1 MKTVKISALS
11 AAILLSSVASTGA
24 WAADGETVVIGLA
37 GPLTGPSAR
46 IGKDL
51 ENGAQLAIDDINKQ
65 HPTIGGKAVT
75 FKLQSEDDQSDP
87 RTAVAVAQRLVDS
100 GVAGVVGHWNTG
112 TSIPAARVYH
122 DAGIAQVAPVATGHA
137 YTKQGFDT
145 SFRVMGHDD
154 DGGQLA
160 GQYAVN
166 TLKAKRIAVID
177 DRTAF
182 GQGLADQ
189 FIKSLEAQGVKVVD
203 RQYVD
208 DKTVDFS
215 AVLTAIRSKNADLI
229 FFGGVDSQ
237 AAPLARR
244 IKQLGMNA
252 TLMGAGGFV
261 SQTFLQ
267 LAQKQGEGVVALEP
281 GLPVDQMPG
290 GKAFEQAYQSR
301 YHTHIELHAPFAYD
315 ATRVL
320 VAAMEK
326 ADSVEPSD
334 YLPALR
340 AISYSGVTGQI
351 AFDKEGNLKSPEGN
365 VMSDNNE
372 LGILAR
378 RKIEAEII
386 KPIYEILVRE
396 IGKTRAQAVIGE
408 AIEQAAIDAGKAFAS
423 KEPNGTDVKSF
434 IALQYLWEKDNALD
448 VKVIDADDQQYNYN
462 VTRCRYAEMYH
473 EMGLGEIGHL
483 LSCARDEKF
492 IVGYAPDV
500 KLTRTT
506 TIMQGGACCDFRY
519 RSSKDKP

>member
-1 MKTVKISALS
+1 MKKITHSLLSTAIVLAGLS
-11 AAILLSSVASTGA
+11 AVPAGA
-24 WAADGETVVIGLA
+24 QENETVLIGLA

-51 ENGAQLAIDDINKQ
+51 ENGAQLAIDDINNQ
-65 HPTIGGKAVT
+65 HPVIGGKAIT

-137 YTKQGFDT
+137 YTRQGFDT

-154 DGGQLA
+154 DGGQFA
-160 GQYAVN
+160 GQYALQ

-182 GQGLADQ
+182 GQGLADE
-189 FIKSLEAQGVKVVD
+189 FIKSLEAQGVKIVD

-244 IKQLGMNA
+244 IKQLGIKA
-252 TLMGAGGFV
+252 RLMGAGGFV

-267 LAQKQGEGVVALEP
+267 LAQKEGDGVVALEP

-290 GKAFEQAYQSR
+290 GKEFEQAYQSR

-326 ADSVEPSD
+326 ADSIDPAK

-340 AISYSGVTGQI
+340 AISYAGVTGQI
-351 AFDKEGNLKSPEGN
+351 AFDKEGNLKSPSFT
-365 VMSDNNE
+365 VYQVVD
-372 LGILAR
+372 
-378 RKIEAEII
+378 
-386 KPIYEILVRE
+386 
-396 IGKTRAQAVIGE
+396 GKWQPQTV
-408 AIEQAAIDAGKAFAS
+408 
-423 KEPNGTDVKSF
+423 
-434 IALQYLWEKDNALD
+434 L
-448 VKVIDADDQQYNYN
+448 
-462 VTRCRYAEMYH
+462 
-473 EMGLGEIGHL
+473 
-483 LSCARDEKF
+483 
-492 IVGYAPDV
+492 
-500 KLTRTT
+500 
-506 TIMQGGACCDFRY
+506 GGAAA
-519 RSSKDKP
+519 K

>member
-1 MKTVKISALS
+1 MKKMTLSALS
-11 AAILLSSVASTGA
+11 AAIVVAGF
-24 WAADGETVVIGLA
+24 AAFPVTAQVSETVIIGLA

-65 HPTIGGKAVT
+65 KPVIGGKAIT

-100 GVAGVVGHWNTG
+100 GAAGVVGHWNTG
-112 TSIPAARVYH
+112 TSIPAARIYH

-137 YTKQGFDT
+137 YTRQGFDT

-154 DGGQLA
+154 DGGHLA
-160 GQYAVN
+160 GQYALN
-166 TLKAKRIAVID
+166 DLKAKRIAVID

-182 GQGLADQ
+182 GQGLADE
-189 FIKSLEAQGVKVVD
+189 FIKSIEAQGGTIVD

-215 AVLTAIRSKNADLI
+215 PVLTAIRSKNVDLI

-237 AAPLARR
+237 AAPMARR
-244 IKQLGMNA
+244 IKQLGIPA

-267 LAQKQGEGVVALEP
+267 LAQKEGEGVVALEP

-290 GKAFEQAYQSR
+290 GKAFEQDYQSR

-315 ATRVL
+315 ATRTL

-326 ADSVEPSD
+326 ADSVEPEQ

-340 AISYSGVTGQI
+340 AINYSGVTGPI
-351 AFDKEGNLKSPEGN
+351 AFDKEGNLKSPSFT
-365 VMSDNNE
+365 VYKVVD
-372 LGILAR
+372 
-378 RKIEAEII
+378 
-386 KPIYEILVRE
+386 
-396 IGKTRAQAVIGE
+396 GKWQPQAVLGG
-408 AIEQAAIDAGKAFAS
+408 DS
-423 KEPNGTDVKSF
+423 K
-434 IALQYLWEKDNALD
+434 Q
-448 VKVIDADDQQYNYN
+448 
-462 VTRCRYAEMYH
+462 
-473 EMGLGEIGHL
+473 
-483 LSCARDEKF
+483 
-492 IVGYAPDV
+492 
-500 KLTRTT
+500 
-506 TIMQGGACCDFRY
+506 
-519 RSSKDKP
+519 